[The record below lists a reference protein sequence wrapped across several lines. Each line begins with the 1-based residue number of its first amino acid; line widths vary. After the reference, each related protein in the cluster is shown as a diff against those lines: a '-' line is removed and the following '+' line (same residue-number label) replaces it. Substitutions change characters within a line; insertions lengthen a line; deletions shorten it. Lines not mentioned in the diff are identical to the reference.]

1 MEKLLKWIGLA
12 IFLGWTVAILA
23 NFSVYQHSTK
33 DTAGLNPVVEGILF
47 MGVMLAVYVLIWK
60 TFKKNRNTASI
71 QLIVLGLVSLACA
84 IFLM

>member
-60 TFKKNRNTASI
+60 TFKKIEIRLQYN
-71 QLIVLGLVSLACA
+71 
-84 IFLM
+84 